1 MGEAIGQSLNYALQF
16 NKRTGILLILEN
28 PSDYKY
34 YIRVNTI
41 IKHFGLPIDVYT
53 ISPKNISK
61 LNIEASACRV
71 GDSSKAQTQ
80 ETANATEYWISSTG
94 KRHNSSSRHFKNCRG
109 RLARNVGRATS
120 FTAQSFNRST
130 NFAAVSQRMTRA
142 GTSMVDRSV
151 GEQLHHWFI
160 PNNGWGKYVPNAIK
174 NQPWNLN
181 AIPKNS
187 HQFIHGNSP
196 IGYKYSA
203 LKSIYYQTPNW
214 AKAVGIGGVLGGSI
228 HLSNATSNYSSFGQ
242 SLYNLGASYITN
254 TNSTSNLSSLGISFK

>member
-1 MGEAIGQSLNYALQF
+1 MDFATKWGEAIGQSLNYALQF
-16 NKRTGILLILEN
+16 NKRAGILLILEN

-120 FTAQSFNRST
+120 FTVQSFNRST
-130 NFAAVSQRMTRA
+130 N
-142 GTSMVDRSV
+142 
-151 GEQLHHWFI
+151 L
-160 PNNGWGKYVPNAIK
+160 
-174 NQPWNLN
+174 
-181 AIPKNS
+181 
-187 HQFIHGNSP
+187 
-196 IGYKYSA
+196 
-203 LKSIYYQTPNW
+203 
-214 AKAVGIGGVLGGSI
+214 
-228 HLSNATSNYSSFGQ
+228 
-242 SLYNLGASYITN
+242 
-254 TNSTSNLSSLGISFK
+254 SFK